1 MIAKL
6 IRNRNVYKYQA
17 HEHTPESV
25 AIQTNLVGP
34 PYYRTIWLPTSDH
47 LSRTNQRQEIEN
59 EIKSLVRHG
68 HCLSVQLLS
77 TSSLLV
83 G

>member
-1 MIAKL
+1 MVVNMIAKL

-34 PYYRTIWLPTSDH
+34 PYYRTI
-47 LSRTNQRQEIEN
+47 
-59 EIKSLVRHG
+59 
-68 HCLSVQLLS
+68 
-77 TSSLLV
+77 
-83 G
+83 